1 MLSHKLDNIPA
12 KDATV
17 TEIGNKEYWQ
27 CKDCKKYFSDED
39 GNTQIVDIESWKT
52 GDGKIDKFPP
62 EIIEGKGQSITTGE
76 KKELTFR
83 SNAAFNDFIRV
94 ELDGKEL
101 DEKYY
106 TVKEGSTIVTLK
118 EDFVST
124 LSAGE
129 HIIGIVSTNGTAAT
143 TFTVAASQ
151 KPAGN
156 NPNNPAGN
164 TPNNP
169 TGSNSNT
176 GSAKHVSKTGDNS
189 HMALWIALMLISGI
203 LLSVLG
209 IYGKK
214 KKHDR

>member
-52 GDGKIDKFPP
+52 GDGKIDKFTP

-129 HIIGIVSTNGTAAT
+129 HIIGIVSTSGTAST
-143 TFTVAASQ
+143 TFTVAESQ
-151 KPAGN
+151 KPTGN
-156 NPNNPAGN
+156 NPNDPTG
-164 TPNNP
+164 NNP
-169 TGSNSNT
+169 NT
-176 GSAKHVSKTGDNS
+176 GSVNHVSRTGDSNQ
-189 HMALWIALMLISGI
+189 MVLWLALLFASGI

-209 IYGKK
+209 IYGNK
-214 KKHDR
+214 KKHNR